1 MNLNEII
8 KTEMCYVSLFSKR
21 IATKSGYVFY
31 DDSQKDKYAHNFM
44 MLLKNP
50 ISIDELSEYEQK
62 QKENGFVIYRLENQI
77 QMDFK
82 DYEEENCGY
91 FSASIHELKV
101 LNHKAYDISLLDPN
115 DDHFFD
121 YMYQEDLEFGKSYA
135 KGNIK
140 RQKEVLQKN
149 SHCFFYIKA
158 IFKEEV
164 VGNLNAFIDGKYAK
178 IDEFYVKEKFQR
190 QGIGSALMSY
200 MINLLK
206 NKGVTDVYLV
216 TNLSDT
222 AKDLYKRMGYIQKG
236 SYVQYKKMFPNH

>member
-1 MNLNEII
+1 MTIQEILNI
-8 KTEMCYVSLFSKR
+8 EMKYLSMFSHK
-21 IATKSGYVFY
+21 IPCQYGHIFSDPLQY
-31 DDSQKDKYAHNFM
+31 DKYSHNLM
-44 MLLKNP
+44 MVLNKS
-50 ISIDELSEYEQK
+50 ISVLDINMYEQK
-62 QKENGFVIYRLENQI
+62 QREYGFVIYRLENQI

-91 FSASIHELKV
+91 FSAPIHELKV
-101 LNHKAYDISLLDPN
+101 LNHQAYDISLLDPN

-222 AKDLYKRMGYIQKG
+222 AKNLYKRMGYIQKG